1 MIPMGKQSWEA
12 MISWLEPQQWL
23 EGGELGSN
31 AISVTS
37 RLAQTTYFTYL
48 LSVLVHICIVVS
60 IKYMYMYT
68 HTTLL

>member
-1 MIPMGKQSWEA
+1 

-23 EGGELGSN
+23 EEGELGSN

-37 RLAQTTYFTYL
+37 RLAQTIYFTYI
-48 LSVLVHICIVVS
+48 LSALVHICIFVS

-68 HTTLL
+68 HTPLL